1 MSDADRILI
10 VGAGIGGLATAL
22 SVAARGH
29 RVTVLERRAEIAE
42 PGVGTQLSPNG
53 FHALDRIGSDR
64 VVRAVRRQA
73 VFTDELRLMDA
84 VTGERIAG
92 MPLTGRYP
100 QRFGNPYAVLHR
112 GEFHSALLDACRAA
126 PGIELLTGE
135 PVAWYE
141 QTPDRVTAVTTAGR
155 RFTGSALIAA
165 DGIRSAVR
173 RRLVGDGDPKVSGH
187 TIHHSVVPLA
197 GIARE
202 RLPAELSP
210 DGVTAWAGPGW
221 HVVHFVHRT
230 ADGAAYLNLSAT
242 HDHGAPEAAV
252 GLPLEKS
259 HVLGEF
265 PELADSAR
273 ELLELGEEWRTW
285 VLCDRDPV
293 ERWTDGRVA
302 LLGNA
307 AHPMLPYAIQGV
319 SMTLEDAAALG
330 ELLDCDGRDAPGRLA
345 EYNAARRDRTA
356 RAQLVARE
364 LGARLF
370 HPAGEAA
377 AARDAMLAELT
388 VDELH
393 DRCAWLHGTRDFTAP
408 TDLTEGEGN

>member
-210 DGVTAWAGPGW
+210 DGVTAWAAPAGTSSTSS
-221 HVVHFVHRT
+221 T
-230 ADGAAYLNLSAT
+230 ARPT
-242 HDHGAPEAAV
+242 
-252 GLPLEKS
+252 
-259 HVLGEF
+259 
-265 PELADSAR
+265 
-273 ELLELGEEWRTW
+273 
-285 VLCDRDPV
+285 
-293 ERWTDGRVA
+293 
-302 LLGNA
+302 
-307 AHPMLPYAIQGV
+307 
-319 SMTLEDAAALG
+319 
-330 ELLDCDGRDAPGRLA
+330 
-345 EYNAARRDRTA
+345 ARRI
-356 RAQLVARE
+356 
-364 LGARLF
+364 
-370 HPAGEAA
+370 
-377 AARDAMLAELT
+377 
-388 VDELH
+388 
-393 DRCAWLHGTRDFTAP
+393 
-408 TDLTEGEGN
+408 

>member
-1 MSDADRILI
+1 MSDADRVLV

-22 SVAARGH
+22 GVAARGH
-29 RVTVLERRAEIAE
+29 RVTVLERRAEVTE
-42 PGVGTQLSPNG
+42 PGVGTQLSPNA

-64 VVRAVRRQA
+64 LVRAVRRRA
-73 VFTDELRLMDA
+73 ALVDELRFMDA
-84 VTGERIAG
+84 TTGDRIAG
-92 MPLTGRYP
+92 MPLTGRY
-100 QRFGNPYAVLHR
+100 QERFGNPYAVLHR
-112 GEFHSALLDACRAA
+112 GELHAVLLDACRATD
-126 PGIELLTGE
+126 GVELLAAE

-141 QTPDRVTAVTTAGR
+141 QTPDRVTAVTDSGR

-173 RRLVGDGDPKVSGH
+173 RQLVGDGDPRVSGH
-187 TIHHSVVPLA
+187 TIYHSVVPLA

-210 DGVTAWAGPGW
+210 AAVTAWAGPGW

-230 ADGAAYLNLSAT
+230 ADGAAYLNLGAT
-242 HDHGAPEAAV
+242 HDHGAPDAAV
-252 GLPLEKS
+252 GLPLDKS
-259 HVLGEF
+259 HVLDEF
-265 PELADSAR
+265 PELAGSAR
-273 ELLELGEEWRTW
+273 ALLELGEEWRTW

-307 AHPMLPYAIQGV
+307 AHPMLPYAVQGV

-330 ELLDCDGRDAPGRLA
+330 ELLDCDGREAPRRLA
-345 EYNAARRDRTA
+345 RYEATRRDRTA
-356 RAQLVARE
+356 RTQLVARE
-364 LGARLF
+364 LGTRLF

-377 AARDAMLAELT
+377 AARDAMLAALT
-388 VDELH
+388 ADELY
-393 DRCAWLHGTRDFTAP
+393 DKVAWLHGTRDFTG
-408 TDLTEGEGN
+408 TVEGEGN

>member
-1 MSDADRILI
+1 M
-10 VGAGIGGLATAL
+10 
-22 SVAARGH
+22 
-29 RVTVLERRAEIAE
+29 
-42 PGVGTQLSPNG
+42 
-53 FHALDRIGSDR
+53 
-64 VVRAVRRQA
+64 
-73 VFTDELRLMDA
+73 
-84 VTGERIAG
+84 
-92 MPLTGRYP
+92 
-100 QRFGNPYAVLHR
+100 
-112 GEFHSALLDACRAA
+112 
-126 PGIELLTGE
+126 
-135 PVAWYE
+135 
-141 QTPDRVTAVTTAGR
+141 
-155 RFTGSALIAA
+155 
-165 DGIRSAVR
+165 
-173 RRLVGDGDPKVSGH
+173 
-187 TIHHSVVPLA
+187 
-197 GIARE
+197 
-202 RLPAELSP
+202 
-210 DGVTAWAGPGW
+210 
-221 HVVHFVHRT
+221 
-230 ADGAAYLNLSAT
+230 
-242 HDHGAPEAAV
+242 
-252 GLPLEKS
+252 
-259 HVLGEF
+259 LGEF